1 VTDVDVVVIGAGL
14 AGLTAASELRARGR
28 SVVVLEARDRVGGR
42 VLNQPIGEGHVV
54 EMGGQWIGPTQD
66 RMYALAARLGVE
78 TFPTYVEGDEVAYL
92 GRRRYRYSGEMPF
105 LNPVVLADLA
115 QATMRIER
123 LARRI
128 PLDAPWEAP
137 GAGDL
142 DAQTFATWL
151 RRAVKTSRARAIL
164 DAYVTTLLTAESASF
179 SLLHWLFYV
188 RSGTDFKTLSTLEGG
203 AQQDR
208 FVGGSQE
215 IPIRLA
221 AALGD
226 AVRLCTPVRRIE
238 DDGVGVRVADVTA
251 QRAIVAIPPAL
262 AGRIDYD
269 PPLPADRDQLTQR
282 LPQGTVIKVNAVY
295 DEPFWRV
302 DGLKGMAW
310 DPREPVTFAMDN
322 SPPDASA
329 GVLVG
334 FVKGDNARRLAR
346 MDPGA
351 RRAAVLDSLAHYHGE
366 RARRTQQ
373 YHELDWSAEP
383 WTRGCFSAH
392 FAPGA
397 WTRYGPAL
405 REAVGRIHWAGT
417 ETAAVWNG
425 YMDGAVRSGER
436 AATEVLAELREPA
449 TVRLRTPPALI
460 DSTRGWK

>member
-1 VTDVDVVVIGAGL
+1 MTDVDVVVVGAGL
-14 AGLTAASELRARGR
+14 AGLTAAAELRAQGC
-28 SVVVLEARDRVGGR
+28 SVLVLEARGRVGGR
-42 VLNQPIGEGHVV
+42 VLNQPIGNGHVV

-66 RMYALAARLGVE
+66 RMYALSARLGVE
-78 TFPTYVEGDEVAYL
+78 TFPTYVEGDELAYL
-92 GRRRYRYSGEMPF
+92 GRKRYRYSGEMPF
-105 LNPVVLADLA
+105 LNPLVLADLA
-115 QATMRIER
+115 QATMRMER
-123 LARRI
+123 LAKQV

-137 GAGDL
+137 GARNL

-151 RRAVKTSRARAIL
+151 RRAVKTARARAIL
-164 DAYVTTLLTAESASF
+164 DAYVSTLLTAESASF

-208 FVGGSQE
+208 FVGGSQQV
-215 IPIRLA
+215 PIRLA
-221 AALGD
+221 DALGD
-226 AVRLCTPVRRIE
+226 AVRLGTPVRRIE
-238 DDGVGVRVADVTA
+238 DDGVRVRVGEVTA
-251 QRAIVAIPPAL
+251 RRAIVAIPPTL

-269 PPLPADRDQLTQR
+269 PPLPADRDQLMQR

-295 DEPFWRV
+295 DEPFWRA

-334 FVKGDNARRLAR
+334 FVKGDNARRLAL
-346 MDPGA
+346 MDAGA
-351 RRAAVLDSLAHYHGE
+351 RREAVFGSLAHYHGE
-366 RARRTQQ
+366 RARRVEQ

-392 FAPGA
+392 FAPGV

-405 REAVGRIHWAGT
+405 RAPVGRIHWAGT

-436 AATEVLAELREPA
+436 AATEVLAELGQPAEQALAAEPA
-449 TVRLRTPPALI
+449 
-460 DSTRGWK
+460 